1 MYAVLKGKAVFVF
14 DTTDI
19 EKELDNLGR
28 EDASVFEIDTI
39 NIQHEILFE
48 LSKNF
53 KSMLEEQ
60 AQLHGIKEQLD
71 NL

>member
-60 AQLHGIKEQLD
+60 AQLLGIKEQLD